1 MQIHEITY
9 KKRVDEGFMDAMK
22 GIGSVA
28 AQGMNQALGTN
39 IGGAG
44 ATAKVAPGVGAQT
57 ASVQAAQTLSPK
69 IAAQQNDL
77 WSQSL
82 QAMMANQ
89 QVQSLKQL
97 DKGDLAAALNNQINR
112 VLDTNDWRQSLS
124 NVDARAFGG
133 SGKQAAEKV
142 NSYMETAIRNL
153 LSSAAS
159 SNILDSN
166 LQTKNFENWKQIA
179 NMVIQI
185 QNMQQFNKQQA
196 GSGGTLV
203 STPQQASSILNR
215 AGVRGPSLTG
225 LQSVMNSLGPIPTG
239 TLSNTQ
245 RSLLKAIG
253 AQIK

>member
-9 KKRVDEGFMDAMK
+9 KKRVDEGFMDAIK

-28 AQGMNQALGTN
+28 AQGMNQSFGTN

-57 ASVQAAQTLSPK
+57 ASVKAAQTLAPK
-69 IAAQQNDL
+69 IADQQNNL

-112 VLDTNDWRQSLS
+112 VLDTTDWRQSLS
-124 NVDARAFGG
+124 RVDPKAFGG
-133 SGKQAAEKV
+133 SGAQAAQKV

-153 LSSAAS
+153 LSSVAS
-159 SNILDSN
+159 ADVLDKN
-166 LQTKNFENWKQIA
+166 LQTKNLQNWNQIA

-185 QNMQQFNKQQA
+185 QNMQQFNQQKT
-196 GSGGTLV
+196 GSGGTSV
-203 STPQQASSILNR
+203 STPQQASTVLNK
-215 AGVRGPSLTG
+215 AGVKGPSLTG

-239 TLSNTQ
+239 TLTNTQ